1 MTEQLLS
8 TITQRNHAILKA
20 QEILANPDK
29 YIILDTETSGL
40 GNRAE
45 VIEICAM
52 SLQGEVIFENL
63 FMPTGIISPEAT
75 AKHNLTKDILQQK
88 SAITWDIC
96 ASEIKKS
103 LAGKTMLAYNASFDQ
118 KMIDQTAALYGF
130 DSPIE
135 EKFCIMRLRQQFAG
149 AKNSE
154 ILGGDHTAQGDC
166 RKTLS
171 ILHEIANAELVE
183 DPENFEIQNND
194 QLISICLELEKIK
207 AQRLALEKREKII
220 QAKCGHYLKE
230 TNLEN
235 VSLKNGRQVVRVNSI
250 VGVKS
255 NIPLENLAEE
265 FKVTRLDSNVV
276 RKLWKQGKLDD
287 ELDKLFSYE
296 EKWSIDFKNL

>member
-8 TITQRNHAILKA
+8 TITQRNHAISKA

-29 YIILDTETSGL
+29 YIIVDTETSGL

-45 VIEICAM
+45 VIEICVM
-52 SLQGEVIFENL
+52 SLQGEVVLENF

-75 AKHNLTKDILQQK
+75 AEHGLTKDILQQK
-88 SAITWDIC
+88 SAKTWDTC
-96 ASEIKKS
+96 ASEINKS

-135 EKFCIMRLRQQFAG
+135 EKFCIMRLRQQFKG
-149 AKNSE
+149 TKNSE

-166 RKTLS
+166 KKTLD

-183 DPENFEIQNND
+183 DSENFEIQNND
-194 QLISICLELEKIK
+194 ELISICLELEKIS
-207 AQRLALEKREKII
+207 AQRKTLEEREKII

-230 TNLEN
+230 INLEN
-235 VSLKNGRQVVRVNSI
+235 VSLKNGRQVVRVDSI

-255 NIPLENLAEE
+255 NIPLKNLAEE

-276 RKLWKQGKLDD
+276 RKLWKEGKLD
-287 ELDKLFSYE
+287 DKLFSYK
-296 EKWSIDFKNL
+296 EK